1 MKKLTWIVLV
11 VSITVSLTLFGCGP
25 KETEE
30 DVTEEVTE
38 EATEEVAEDTEET
51 AEDEVAVD
59 IEEMTAE
66 IKAVVEEVNDYKSSH
81 NMGNTDKDEFAS
93 AYSGFTEKF
102 EDLKTVYSVSTPTDD
117 QKEAFEELMGI
128 LDTAIDAMSKS
139 SEGAKAG
146 IPDGLPLSMDG
157 ATKWQEVNDFFGIEL
172 E

>member
-1 MKKLTWIVLV
+1 MLI
-11 VSITVSLTLFGCGP
+11 SITVLSLAIFGCGP

-30 DVTEEVTE
+30 EVTE
-38 EATEEVAEDTEET
+38 EATEEATEET
-51 AEDEVAVD
+51 AEDTEEATEEGVAVN

-66 IKAVVEEVNDYKSSH
+66 IKAVVEEVNDYKSNH
-81 NMGNTDKDEFAS
+81 NMGNTDKSEFAG
-93 AYSGFTEKF
+93 AFSGYVEKF
-102 EDLKTVYSVSTPTDD
+102 EDLKTVYSVSTPTDE
-117 QKEAFEELMGI
+117 QKDTFEKLMGV

-157 ATKWQEVNDFFGIEL
+157 ATKWQEVNEFFGIEL